1 MTPEEKQLRQAI
13 IDKCL
18 YMNAQGL
25 NQGTSGNISA
35 RYKDRILLTP
45 SAVPYDEMTPEM
57 IAAIPVDGTVDD
69 WEGPLKPSTECHFHL
84 RIMKERP
91 DVNAIVHMHS
101 TYATTLAM
109 ARKSIPAA
117 HYMIAIFGGNDV
129 RCGGYACYGTVEL
142 SEIAI
147 EALKGRMACLL
158 ANHGMIAL
166 GSSLD
171 KAMWHAVELE
181 TLAKMYY
188 MTLAIGGPVILA
200 PEQIVETQS
209 AMQGYGLQDNRP
221 TRKIDTQA
229 KG

>member
-1 MTPEEKQLRQAI
+1 
-13 IDKCL
+13 
-18 YMNAQGL
+18 
-25 NQGTSGNISA
+25 
-35 RYKDRILLTP
+35 
-45 SAVPYDEMTPEM
+45 M
-57 IAAIPVDGTVDD
+57 IASIPVAGTVDD

-84 RIMKERP
+84 RIMKDRP

-129 RCGGYACYGTVEL
+129 RCGGFARYGTPEL

-181 TLAKMYY
+181 TLSKMYY
-188 MTLAIGGPVILA
+188 LTLAIGGPVVLS
-200 PEQIVETQS
+200 PEQIIDTQA
-209 AMQGYGLQDNRP
+209 AMKGYGLQDNRP
-221 TRKIDTQA
+221 TKKSA
-229 KG
+229 KKAEA

>member
-1 MTPEEKQLRQAI
+1 MTSEEKKLRQAI

-35 RYKDRILLTP
+35 RYKDHVLLTP
-45 SAVPYDEMTPEM
+45 SAIPYEEMTPDM
-57 IAAIPVDGTVDD
+57 IASIPVAGTVDD

-84 RIMKERP
+84 RIMKDRP

-129 RCGGYACYGTVEL
+129 RCGGFARYGTPEL

-181 TLAKMYY
+181 TLSKMYY
-188 MTLAIGGPVILA
+188 LTLAIGGPVVLS
-200 PEQIVETQS
+200 PEQIIDTQA
-209 AMQGYGLQDNRP
+209 AMKGYGLQDNRP
-221 TRKIDTQA
+221 TKKSA
-229 KG
+229 KKAEA